1 MKTLH
6 FSIQI
11 NAPKKKVWDIM
22 LNDKTYREWTTVFTQ
37 GSYFVGNWSKN
48 SKMQFL
54 GPGEDG
60 KVGGMTS
67 IIADNV
73 PLELISIKHIGLVTD
88 GVEDT
93 TSEEAKKWIGF
104 EKYRFIDEDGKTR
117 LEIEVDTTNDF
128 ARFMKDTWPK
138 ALQILKDLS
147 EK

>member
-1 MKTLH
+1 MKTLY

-11 NAPKKKVWDIM
+11 NASQKKVWDIM
-22 LNDKTYREWTTVFTQ
+22 LADKTYREWAAVFMP
-37 GSYFVGNWSKN
+37 GSHFVGNWTKN

-54 GPGEDG
+54 APNENGTM
-60 KVGGMTS
+60 GGMTS
-67 IIADNV
+67 EVADSV
-73 PLELISIKHIGLVTD
+73 PYELISIKHVGLVTE

-93 TSEEAKKWIGF
+93 TSEEAKKWVGF

-128 ARFMKDTWPK
+128 VAYMKDTWPK
-138 ALQILKDLS
+138 ALQILKGLA